1 VSRFTARLPR
11 AMFGY
16 NDRLGPPVGSM
27 IQVHGQEG
35 RVAAVREIG
44 DEVEVDVEVD
54 GEPDTLTGVP
64 HPVSEDQLALEE
76 DR

>member
-1 VSRFTARLPR
+1 MSRFTARLPR

-16 NDRLGPPVGSM
+16 NDRLGPPVGST

-35 RVAAVREIG
+35 RVVAAREIG

-54 GEPDTLTGVP
+54 ALTGVP
-64 HPVSEDQLALEE
+64 HPVSEDQLSLGE
-76 DR
+76 DA